1 MACSLCSQR
10 AKSRSPRRK
19 IHVLLPALCGNN
31 TQAESW
37 AVEKIEVSSPQ
48 WQAFM
53 RGSMQTALSTGQ
65 EAHLEAEAIATDIA
79 ALVDVIAELSK
90 DAVAYLHAL
99 DPTGAFSL
107 SSAAPS
113 KHAVRA

>member
-1 MACSLCSQR
+1 
-10 AKSRSPRRK
+10 
-19 IHVLLPALCGNN
+19 
-31 TQAESW
+31 
-37 AVEKIEVSSPQ
+37 
-48 WQAFM
+48 M

-65 EAHLEAEAIATDIA
+65 EAHLEAEAIAADIA

-113 KHAVRA
+113 KHAGAGPCLKGILDGLAAIEKTQQ